1 MGGRLAYASCRL
13 LTGSRTIMT
22 GSGVF
27 ALMKPAVPKER
38 TDG

>member
-13 LTGSRTIMT
+13 VCGERVIMT
-22 GSGVF
+22 GTGVF